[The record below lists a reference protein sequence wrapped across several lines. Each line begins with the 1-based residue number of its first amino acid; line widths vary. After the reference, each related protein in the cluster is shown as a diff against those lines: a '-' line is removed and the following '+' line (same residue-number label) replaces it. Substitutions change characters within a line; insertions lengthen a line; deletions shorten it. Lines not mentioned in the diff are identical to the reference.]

1 MQSRLW
7 HQNAVK
13 GQTRVCYTEPY
24 VDANTGLL
32 NITLSY
38 RVLDALSDM
47 NESTDQVQNASQEI
61 TTASQAII
69 NDVDVLQN
77 ETKVMGQSMDEMGLS
92 ADKMQDA
99 GLTLAG
105 VSKAVEASIEE
116 IGKQI
121 DLFESE

>member
-1 MQSRLW
+1 M
-7 HQNAVK
+7 
-13 GQTRVCYTEPY
+13 TEQQQ
-24 VDANTGLL
+24 GSSQ
-32 NITLSY
+32 I
-38 RVLDALSDM
+38 LDALSDM

-69 NDVDVLQN
+69 SDVDVLQN

-92 ADKMQDA
+92 ADKMQNA

-121 DLFESE
+121 NLFESE